1 MAIAMKLKDY
11 LEHEHIPYSVVTH
24 PYSATSMQA
33 AEEAHIPGD
42 KLAKAVLLHDNGG
55 YVVAVVPATHKVK
68 LGKLRNLYGR
78 YFALASEDEIHQV
91 FDDCSIGALPPV
103 GKAYAAEVIVDDA
116 LDRNEDI
123 YFEAGDHTSLVHVSR
138 DDFHALMR
146 GAPHDSISR
155 HI

>member
-11 LEHEHIPYSVVTH
+11 LDREHTPYSVVTH

-42 KLAKAVLLHDNGG
+42 KLAKAVLLHDDDG

-68 LGKLRNLYGR
+68 LGKLRKLYGR
-78 YFALASEDEIHQV
+78 YFSLANENEIREV
-91 FDDCSIGALPPV
+91 FDDCSIGAVPPL

-116 LDRNEDI
+116 LDKNDDI

-138 DDFHALMR
+138 DDFHALLPDV
-146 GAPHDSISR
+146 PHGSISR

>member
-11 LEHEHIPYSVVTH
+11 LDHEGIHYDVVNHPYSV
-24 PYSATSMQA
+24 TSMQA

-42 KLAKAVLLHDNGG
+42 KLAKAVLLHDSNG

-78 YFALASEDEIHQV
+78 YFSLASEYEIHRV
-91 FDDCSIGALPPV
+91 FDDCSMGAVPPL
-103 GKAYAAEVIVDDA
+103 GKAYETDVIIDDA
-116 LDRNEDI
+116 LDKNDDI

-138 DDFHALMR
+138 DDFHTLLPNVAH
-146 GAPHDSISR
+146 GSISR